1 MKKILLSCLLMGCGT
16 ISNVAL
22 ASIEQYVLSVEK
34 ISEKYRQDTRN
45 FFSSLDAQQTSFT
58 PQQHVQF
65 CGIVANYVE
74 QLYQAADRNRDSL
87 ARQFRQMTKQ
97 DVIHQVMASK
107 EMLILK
113 KYNIQCDLK

>member
-1 MKKILLSCLLMGCGT
+1 MGCVT
-16 ISNVAL
+16 SNIAL
-22 ASIEQYVLSVEK
+22 ASVEQYVTSVEK
-34 ISEKYRQDTRN
+34 ISEQYKQDVRI
-45 FFSSLDAQQTSFT
+45 FFNSLDAQQTSFT
-58 PQQHVQF
+58 SQQQVQF
-65 CGIVANYVE
+65 CGIVGNYVE

-107 EMLILK
+107 EMLMLK

>member
-1 MKKILLSCLLMGCGT
+1 MGCGT

>member
-1 MKKILLSCLLMGCGT
+1 MGCAT
-16 ISNVAL
+16 SNIAL
-22 ASIEQYVLSVEK
+22 AGVEQYVTSVEYF
-34 ISEKYRQDTRN
+34 SQQYRQDVRI
-45 FFSSLDAQQTSFT
+45 FFNSLDAQQTSFT
-58 PQQHVQF
+58 SQQHVQF

-87 ARQFRQMTKQ
+87 DRQFRQMTKQ

-107 EMLILK
+107 EMLMLK

>member
-1 MKKILLSCLLMGCGT
+1 MGCAT
-16 ISNVAL
+16 SNIAL
-22 ASIEQYVLSVEK
+22 AGVEQYVTLVEK
-34 ISEKYRQDTRN
+34 ISEQYKQDIRI
-45 FFSSLDAQQTSFT
+45 FFNSLDAQQTSFT

-74 QLYQAADRNRDSL
+74 QLYQAADQNRDSL

-97 DVIHQVMASK
+97 DVIHQVIASK

>member
-1 MKKILLSCLLMGCGT
+1 MKKILFCCFLIGCVT
-16 ISNVAL
+16 SNIAL
-22 ASIEQYVLSVEK
+22 ASVEQYVTSVEK
-34 ISEKYRQDTRN
+34 ISEQYKQDIRI
-45 FFSSLDAQQTSFT
+45 FFNSLNAQQTSFT

-87 ARQFRQMTKQ
+87 DRQFRQMTKQ

>member
-1 MKKILLSCLLMGCGT
+1 MMKKILFSCFLIGCT
-16 ISNVAL
+16 ASSVVL
-22 ASIEQYVLSVEK
+22 AGVEQYVLSVEK
-34 ISEKYRQDTRN
+34 ISEQYKQDTRN

-65 CGIVANYVE
+65 CGIVGNYVE

-87 ARQFRQMTKQ
+87 DRKFRQITKQ
-97 DVIHQVMASK
+97 DVIHQVMLSK
-107 EMLILK
+107 EMLVLK